1 MEKTSDHDLPLRI
14 ELVPKTCWNFTLRKL
29 MPRSRWNK
37 VRQKVFERAGHTCE
51 ICGAKD
57 KLNCHEIWE
66 YDGTKHIQKMA
77 GFQAVC
83 DLCHHVKHF
92 GMAQVLADRGYA
104 DLIDTLIEH
113 FKAVNGVEDREFD
126 SHVKKAFRVW
136 KQRSQ
141 HEWETD
147 LGRFDSLIQ
156 SKALRRAEVPTNN

>member
-1 MEKTSDHDLPLRI
+1 MKKTSDHDLRLRMD
-14 ELVPKTCWNFTLRKL
+14 LVPKACWNSKLRKL
-29 MPRSRWNK
+29 MPQSRWKN
-37 VRQKVFERAGHTCE
+37 VRREVLERAGHTCE

-66 YDGTKHIQKMA
+66 YDDKNHIQRLV

-104 DLIDTLIEH
+104 DLIDTLVEP

-126 SHVKKAFRVW
+126 SHVMKAFRVW
-136 KQRSQ
+136 KQRS
-141 HEWETD
+141 HREWRTD
-147 LGRFDSLIQ
+147 LGKFESLVR
-156 SKALRRAEVPTNN
+156 SEK